1 MLQTVIELPRKCNV
15 TKITFSCD
23 GNLIRGACGMYPE
36 HTGLSYR
43 KVIDDD
49 DDNCVAMIMMVN
61 HRDALD
67 GNQVRHGCE

>member
-1 MLQTVIELPRKCNV
+1 
-15 TKITFSCD
+15 
-23 GNLIRGACGMYPE
+23 MYPE